1 VSGECLNHN
10 LKPTTANNP
19 ADPDAV
25 DDIIAYHDRTKHHPE
40 RYARGRG
47 VLDWTGVDLVFFV
60 AVR

>member
-1 VSGECLNHN
+1 

-40 RYARGRG
+40 RYARGPG